1 MRNKGHYQL
10 PEQSLLG
17 EDGVLSSFFTM
28 AAAKLVE
35 PIYLG
40 NVRPIHK
47 RIAVAQRMVS
57 ASQLKYAG
65 LFPVATPMEVQMSI
79 FHFGKVTANGIIE
92 LTLRYLMY
100 FGHTTEQC
108 LLDLATRVRN

>member
-47 RIAVAQRMVS
+47 RIAVVQRMVS

-92 LTLRYLMY
+92 LALRYLMY

-108 LLDLATRVRN
+108 LFDLATRVRN